1 MPICRIPVIVTVR
14 CAVAPAVPAAAAT
27 AALAAWVCAAIIWLA
42 AAIRACA
49 AAIRSAT
56 GGMVASIC
64 LACFCRSRML
74 LKTPMSGRP
83 VKLVETLRHGPVPPD
98 PLVPPLVGGLPV
110 GSGDPLRRRD
120 LRQLGRIVA
129 ERRDA
134 LADRDELLDRDT
146 GDRVEVGALG
156 EAAGLCAE
164 GLARL
169 GLVSGLLGRGHLL
182 RLRAE
187 LLRLRDHAG
196 SGLNHVPHV
205 PHPLEHSHRY
215 YSLCFRAASPL
226 SPIPAPRP
234 EPLICVRGPCWLRRD
249 ICKPGTPRAPE

>member
-14 CAVAPAVPAAAAT
+14 RAAAAAVPAAAAA

-49 AAIRSAT
+49 AAIPSAT

-64 LACFCRSRML
+64 SPCFCRSRML
-74 LKTPMSGRP
+74 LKTPMSDRP
-83 VKLVETLRHGPVPPD
+83 VKLVEALRHGPVPLD
-98 PLVPPLVGGLPV
+98 PLIPPLVGGLPV
-110 GSGDPLRRRD
+110 AGGDPLRSRD
-120 LRQLGRIVA
+120 FRQLARVVA

-134 LADRDELLDRDT
+134 LADRGELLDRDP
-146 GDRVEVGALG
+146 GDRVEVGTLG

-164 GLARL
+164 GLTRL
-169 GLVSGLLGRGHLL
+169 RLVGGLLGRGHLL

-205 PHPLEHSHRY
+205 LHPLEHSHRY
-215 YSLCFRAASPL
+215 YSLLLSGRAAGYAFP
-226 SPIPAPRP
+226 
-234 EPLICVRGPCWLRRD
+234 VRG
-249 ICKPGTPRAPE
+249 